1 MSTVTHGTAR
11 DGTAVAWVDRKRR
24 LWLLAFVV
32 PTLPLVA
39 VGLVRTTG
47 LDLFWFWG
55 LLFAFV
61 LVPACDLLVGDDPS
75 NPPEE
80 VARALQRDPWY
91 RWIVLAYLP
100 VQYAVWC
107 WSAWYVAVHDLSWLQ
122 QLGFAA
128 TVGVVTGVGI
138 NAAHELGHK
147 HERLEHWASK
157 LALAPAWYGHF
168 FVEHNW
174 GHHKQVA
181 TPDDPASS
189 RLGES
194 FYQFWPRTVL
204 GSLRSAWRIERQRL
218 GRRGRPVLSP
228 GNRVVRAW
236 SLSLLLWSATVAL
249 GGPGLLPFLL
259 VQAVVG
265 FTLLEA
271 VNYVEHY
278 GLLRERD
285 AGGRYERVRPR
296 HSWNNNHVVTNL
308 LLFQLQRHSD
318 HHENPA
324 RRFVALR
331 HVEEAPQLPA
341 GYAAMMVLA
350 IVPPAW
356 RRVMDPR
363 VLQHYGGQAQ
373 LANRH
378 PRRRNRTARKTAPPS
393 AGWGVARTGG
403 DGRTGQ

>member
-1 MSTVTHGTAR
+1 MSTVLHGTSP
-11 DGTAVAWVDRKRR
+11 DGTPVTWVDRKRR

-32 PTLPLVA
+32 PTLPVGA
-39 VGLVRTTG
+39 VLLVRATG
-47 LDLFWFWG
+47 WDLFWFWG
-55 LLFAFV
+55 ALFTFV

-75 NPPEE
+75 DPPEE

-100 VQYAVWC
+100 LEYAVWI
-107 WSAWYVAVHDLSWLQ
+107 WSAWYVATHDLSWLQ
-122 QLGFAA
+122 LTGFA
-128 TVGVVTGVGI
+128 VTLGIVAGIGI

-147 HERLEHWASK
+147 HERLEHWAAK
-157 LALAPAWYGHF
+157 LALAPSWYGHF

-174 GHHKQVA
+174 GHHKHVA
-181 TPDDPASS
+181 TPEDPASS

-194 FYQFWPRTVL
+194 FARFWPRTVF
-204 GSLRSAWRIERQRL
+204 GSLRSAWRIEAERL
-218 GRRGRPVLSP
+218 ARRGRPVVSP
-228 GNRVVRAW
+228 GNRVLHAW
-236 SLSLLLWSATVAL
+236 SLSAVLWGVTVAV
-249 GGPGLLPFLL
+249 GGPGLLPFLVL
-259 VQAVVG
+259 QAVVG

-278 GLLRERD
+278 GLLRERTP
-285 AGGRYERVRPR
+285 GGRYERVRPR

-331 HVEEAPQLPA
+331 HAETAPQLPA
-341 GYAAMMVLA
+341 GYATMILLAMVA
-350 IVPPAW
+350 PAW

-363 VLQHYGGQAQ
+363 VLRHYGGRAE
-373 LANRH
+373 LANRYV
-378 PRRRNRTARKTAPPS
+378 RRRR
-393 AGWGVARTGG
+393 
-403 DGRTGQ
+403 

>member
-1 MSTVTHGTAR
+1 MSTVVHGVAQ
-11 DGTAVAWVDRKRR
+11 DGSPVEWVDRKRR

-39 VGLVRTTG
+39 VLLARATR

-75 NPPEE
+75 NPPEA
-80 VARALQRDPWY
+80 VSRALQRDPWY

-100 VQYAVWC
+100 LQYAVWG
-107 WSAWYVAVHDLSWLQ
+107 WSVWYVATHDLSWLQ

-147 HERLEHWASK
+147 HEKLEHWASK
-157 LALAPAWYGHF
+157 VALAPAWYGHF

-174 GHHKQVA
+174 GHHRHVA
-181 TPDDPASS
+181 TPQDPASS

-194 FYQFWPRTVL
+194 FYRFWPRTVL

-218 GRRGRPVLSP
+218 QRRGRRPLSP
-228 GNRVVRAW
+228 GNRVLHAW
-236 SLSLLLWSATVAL
+236 SLSVLLWGGTVAL
-249 GGPGLLPFLL
+249 GGPRLLPFL
-259 VQAVVG
+259 VIQALVG

-278 GLLRERD
+278 GLLREKD
-285 AGGRYERVRPR
+285 SGGRYERVQPR

-341 GYAAMMVLA
+341 GYAAMMLLA
-350 IVPPAW
+350 LAPPAW

-363 VLQHYGGQAQ
+363 LLQHYGGRVEQ
-373 LANRH
+373 ANRH
-378 PRRRNRTARKTAPPS
+378 LRRRSR
-393 AGWGVARTGG
+393 
-403 DGRTGQ
+403 